1 MDAMNEPMGSNER
14 RIEPAKILIVDDMP
28 KNLVLLYEALK
39 KKGHKIF
46 VANNG
51 KSAIR
56 RVKLQQPDL
65 ILLDVLMPEMN
76 GFETCRALKADA
88 DTRDI
93 PVIFLT
99 TLADPEDKEKAF
111 QYGGVD
117 YVTKPFKPLEAV
129 ARVELHLEL
138 RRQRALLEASGNDA
152 RRELTDRD
160 TLLAVVA
167 HDLKDP
173 LRSLVNL
180 VGLLNSRYEELDE
193 EKRRAYVADAETAAR
208 RSYDL
213 LENLLHWAKSKTGGL
228 TLAPESIPVRELIEK
243 TIEGA
248 RSFAKQRGV
257 RVLNMAPEGVRVFA
271 DRPTTET
278 VLRNLVVNA
287 IKFSKEGS
295 EATVNAETE
304 DDVTLLTVKDSGV
317 GMDEETAASLFEANA
332 AEPKRDAE
340 GKLGTGLGLRLCKDF
355 IERNRG
361 TIGVTGSPGEGSE
374 FRVPLP
380 AEAPR

>member
-1 MDAMNEPMGSNER
+1 MNEIQGNDDA
-14 RIEPAKILIVDDMP
+14 RIEPSKILIVDDMP

-56 RVKLQQPDL
+56 RVKIQKPDL

-117 YVTKPFKPLEAV
+117 YITKPFKPLEAV

-138 RRQRALLEASGNDA
+138 RRQRAVLESTGDDA
-152 RRELTDRD
+152 RRELTDRN
-160 TLLAVVA
+160 TLFAVVA

-180 VGLLNSRYEELDE
+180 VGLLNSRYDELDE
-193 EKRRAYVADAETAAR
+193 EKRRKYVADAETAAR
-208 RSYDL
+208 RSFDL
-213 LENLLHWAKSKTGGL
+213 LENLLNWAKSQSGGL
-228 TLAPESIPVRELIEK
+228 TLSPESISVRDLIEE

-248 RSFAKQRGV
+248 RSFAKERGV
-257 RVLNMAPEGVRVFA
+257 RVLNMAAEDARVFA
-271 DRPTTET
+271 DRPTTAT

-295 EATVNAETE
+295 EATVNAETDGE
-304 DDVTLLTVKDSGV
+304 KTLLTVKDSGM
-317 GMDEETAASLFEANA
+317 GMDEETAATLFEANA
-332 AEPKRDAE
+332 VEPKPDAE
-340 GKLGTGLGLRLCKDF
+340 GKLGTGLGLRLGKDF
-355 IERNRG
+355 VERNGG
-361 TIGVTGSPGEGSE
+361 TIGVSGSPGEGSE
-374 FRVPLP
+374 FRVTLP
-380 AEAPR
+380 AAPPR